1 MIEIFNAMTAYRSV
15 RIARLLAE
23 QARAT
28 HLSIKKHPALS
39 DDPDRYWRIV
49 MRSSDRIA
57 RRVRAWDAAMDKMLD
72 EEINR

>member
-1 MIEIFNAMTAYRSV
+1 MIEIFNAMTAYQSV

-28 HLSIKKHPALS
+28 HQSIKQHPALS

-57 RRVRAWDAAMDKMLD
+57 RRVRAWDAAIERLEMEM
-72 EEINR
+72 NR